1 MRLLLRMRTRVVAL
15 LHLVLFP
22 AAYFAAFAIR
32 FDLAIPE
39 AYFALLL
46 GTASFAALFKF
57 VSFYAFGQYKSW
69 LRYVSLDDIKR
80 ILAAA
85 SVATLFLVAFDR
97 FVILVPG
104 IPRLI
109 FLLDWGITV
118 ALVSGLRIA
127 VRMARESRWPLAS
140 RDKLTSVLI
149 VGAGDA
155 GEGLL
160 RELRRRPELKYVA
173 VGFLDDDPVKQARR
187 IGGVPVLGRIDEAAA
202 LSETLDVHEAI
213 IAIPSASGAVMRSIV
228 GNLRE
233 ARLSFKTL
241 PGVAQIVGGL
251 IDPRQ
256 IHNVTIEELL
266 GRAPVEL
273 DMAAIG
279 KLLAGKVVAVTGA
292 GGSIGSELARQV
304 VGFGP
309 SKVVLIDWSEN
320 NLFEIER
327 ELRGLNRKN
336 GDAEL
341 VPCIADVGDRGRM
354 ERVFASARP
363 SIVFHA
369 AAHKHVP
376 MMEANPCEAVKNN
389 ILGTMVAAEVSIEH
403 GVEEFVL
410 ISTDKAAD
418 PVSVMGMTKRVT
430 ELYVQALLG
439 PQPSKA
445 LRSRAAQ
452 RSESGAVSK
461 VAALTTGVAVRFGNV
476 LGSSGSVVPIFR
488 EQIEKGGPVTVTHP
502 EMVRYFMT
510 IPEAVQLVLQA
521 TTIGEAGDILV
532 LDMGEPV
539 KIVDLARELIGL
551 SGLREPDDVR
561 IEFTGVRPGEK
572 LREAL
577 CGPGEELASSSHP
590 KVRIARG
597 AYPDLKDL
605 LPRVEHLAEAAG
617 RGDDRA
623 VRRLLEEM
631 TSSPGAAERA
641 AAP

>member
-1 MRLLLRMRTRVVAL
+1 MRLFVRMRTRVVAL
-15 LHLVLFP
+15 LHLGLFL

-32 FDLAIPE
+32 FDFAIPE
-39 AYFALLL
+39 TYFALLL
-46 GTASFAALFKF
+46 GTAPFVVIFKF

-80 ILAAA
+80 ILAAV
-85 SVATLFLVAFDR
+85 SVAELFVVAFDR
-97 FVILVPG
+97 FVVLAPG
-104 IPRLI
+104 IPRSI

-127 VRMARESRWPLAS
+127 VRMARESRWTLAS

-173 VGFLDDDPVKQARR
+173 VGFLDDDPTKQARR

-202 LSETLDVHEAI
+202 LSKALDVREAI
-213 IAIPSASGAVMRSIV
+213 IAIPSASGPVMRSIV
-228 GNLRE
+228 GKLRE

-241 PGVAQIVGGL
+241 PGVAEIVGGM

-273 DMAAIG
+273 DMEAIG

-327 ELRGLNRKN
+327 ELRGPNRKN
-336 GDAEL
+336 GGTEL
-341 VPCIADVGDRGRM
+341 VPCIADIGDRGRM
-354 ERVFASARP
+354 ERVFASTRP
-363 SIVFHA
+363 SVVFHA

-389 ILGTMVAAEVSIEH
+389 ILGTMAAAEVSIEH

-418 PVSVMGMTKRVT
+418 PMSVMGMTKRVA
-430 ELYVQALLG
+430 ELCVQALG
-439 PQPSKA
+439 
-445 LRSRAAQ
+445 RDR
-452 RSESGAVSK
+452 GAK
-461 VAALTTGVAVRFGNV
+461 LVAVRFGNV

-551 SGLREPDDVR
+551 SGLREPDDIT

-590 KVRIARG
+590 KVRVARG
-597 AYPDLKDL
+597 ASPDLKGL
-605 LPRVEHLAEAAG
+605 LPRVERLAEAAG

-641 AAP
+641 GAP

>member
-1 MRLLLRMRTRVVAL
+1 MRLLLRMRTRAVAL
-15 LHLVLFP
+15 LHLVLFL

-32 FDLAIPE
+32 FDFAIPE
-39 AYFALLL
+39 TYFALLL
-46 GTASFAALFKF
+46 GTAPFVVLFKF

-69 LRYVSLDDIKR
+69 LRYVSIDDIKR
-80 ILAAA
+80 ILAAM
-85 SVATLFLVAFDR
+85 SVAELFAVAFDR
-97 FVILVPG
+97 FVPLPPG
-104 IPRLI
+104 IPRSI

-127 VRMARESRWPLAS
+127 VRMARESRWTLAS

-160 RELRRRPELKYVA
+160 RELRRRSELKYVA
-173 VGFLDDDPVKQARR
+173 VGFLDDDPGKQGAR

-202 LSETLDVHEAI
+202 LSKTLDVHEAI
-213 IAIPSASGAVMRSIV
+213 IAIPSASGPVMRSIV
-228 GNLRE
+228 GKLRE

-241 PGVAQIVGGL
+241 PGVAQIVGGM

-256 IHNVTIEELL
+256 IHSVTIEELL

-273 DMAAIG
+273 DMEAIG

-309 SKVVLIDWSEN
+309 SKMVLIDWSEN
-320 NLFEIER
+320 DLFEIER
-327 ELRGLNRKN
+327 ELRGRNKKN

-389 ILGTMVAAEVSIEH
+389 ILGTMAAAEVSIEH

-418 PVSVMGMTKRVT
+418 PVSVMGMTKRVA
-430 ELYVQALLG
+430 ELCVQALG
-439 PQPSKA
+439 HD
-445 LRSRAAQ
+445 R
-452 RSESGAVSK
+452 GAK
-461 VAALTTGVAVRFGNV
+461 LVAVRFGNV
-476 LGSSGSVVPIFR
+476 LGSSGSVVPIFK

-502 EMVRYFMT
+502 EMVRFFMT
-510 IPEAVQLVLQA
+510 IPEAAQLVLQA

-551 SGLREPDDVR
+551 SGLREPDDIR

-572 LREAL
+572 LREDL
-577 CGPGEELASSSHP
+577 CGSGEELASSSHP
-590 KVRIARG
+590 KVRVARG
-597 AYPDLKDL
+597 AFPDLKDL

-623 VRRLLEEM
+623 VQRLLEEM